1 MVSVLEMPRKKSPK
15 KTKLVAFRIEQELLD
30 QLRATPP
37 ATEFGLNDT
46 QLLTQAVRL
55 LIHEYKPMPPK
66 GKKR

>member
-1 MVSVLEMPRKKSPK
+1 MVSFVEMPRKKSVK
-15 KTKLVAFRIEQELLD
+15 KTKLVAFRIELDLLNE
-30 QLRATPP
+30 LRATPP

-55 LIHEYKPMPPK
+55 LIHEYKPAPK